1 LAVEVN
7 RYVCGY
13 CGMCVSVCPVNAL
26 ELVEMWLEVKNEDC
40 VDCGTCVKVCPVG
53 ALKVVP

>member
-1 LAVEVN
+1 
-7 RYVCGY
+7 
-13 CGMCVSVCPVNAL
+13 VNAL